1 MNIVTPMANP
11 PDLVEETLC
20 IDLLFILSYKFFF
33 LKNRL
38 VKYINEELNIKVKA
52 VIKINFSIRK

>member
-20 IDLLFILSYKFFF
+20 IDLLFILSYKFFS
-33 LKNRL
+33 K
-38 VKYINEELNIKVKA
+38 KQISKIYNEELNIKVKGCD
-52 VIKINFSIRK
+52 KD

>member
-1 MNIVTPMANP
+1 MAVTLMANP
-11 PDLVEETLC
+11 PDLVEETLH
-20 IDLLFILSYKFFF
+20 DLLFTLSYKFFF

-52 VIKINFSIRK
+52 VIKINVSIRK